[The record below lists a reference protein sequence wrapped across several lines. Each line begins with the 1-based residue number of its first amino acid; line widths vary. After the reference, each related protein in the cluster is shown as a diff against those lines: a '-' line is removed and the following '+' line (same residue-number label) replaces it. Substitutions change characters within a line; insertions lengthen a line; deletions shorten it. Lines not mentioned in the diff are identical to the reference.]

1 MLGSQ
6 NAPLF
11 SIQDRKEFMIKNIK
25 KLKSRFIKF
34 KIFYQKEGTYCLIIK
49 IINHY
54 LRKFKINIVIF
65 TPLEKYKNYLA
76 KEIISL
82 SNNKVMYGMYKDTY
96 FKGETHWNLSD
107 FASKLLGCYEL
118 QIQEK
123 ISEIRNKYN
132 LKNIINIGAGE
143 GYHIISLI
151 KNNYFEKGYAFETSA
166 KGQEILKINSIKNNI
181 ENKIKIYGE
190 GNFTSIKNNINE
202 EELKKSFFIIDIE
215 SGEFSFFDKENIK
228 YFNKNHFIIED
239 HGTSNKILQN
249 NFYNIIY
256 NNFTLEIINNSSRNP
271 FQFEILNNFS
281 DDEKFLMMSE
291 SRPNT
296 YRWLYLSPKLSLKN

>member
-1 MLGSQ
+1 
-6 NAPLF
+6 
-11 SIQDRKEFMIKNIK
+11 MIKNIK
-25 KLKSRFIKF
+25 RMQSRFAKF
-34 KIFYQKEGTYCLIIK
+34 KIFYQKEGFFTLIIK

-54 LRKFKINIVIF
+54 LKKFKINIVIS
-65 TPLEKYKNYLA
+65 TPLEKYKDYLA

-82 SNNKVMYGMYKDTY
+82 SSNKVMHGMYKDTY
-96 FKGETHWNLSD
+96 FKGETHWNLND

-132 LKNIINIGAGE
+132 LKNIINIGSGE

-151 KNNYFEKGYAFETSA
+151 KNNYFEKGYAFEISA
-166 KGQEILKINSIKNNI
+166 EGQEILKINSIENNI
-181 ENKIKIYGE
+181 ENKIKIFSE

-202 EELKKSFFIIDIE
+202 QELKKSFFLIDIE
-215 SGEFSFFDKENIK
+215 GGEFSFFNKENIK
-228 YFNKNHFIIED
+228 YFNKNHFIIEEHD
-239 HGTSNKILQN
+239 ITNKTLIN
-249 NFYNIIY
+249 DFYKIIN

-291 SRPNT
+291 SRPNSF
-296 YRWLYLSPKLSLKN
+296 RWLYLSPKT